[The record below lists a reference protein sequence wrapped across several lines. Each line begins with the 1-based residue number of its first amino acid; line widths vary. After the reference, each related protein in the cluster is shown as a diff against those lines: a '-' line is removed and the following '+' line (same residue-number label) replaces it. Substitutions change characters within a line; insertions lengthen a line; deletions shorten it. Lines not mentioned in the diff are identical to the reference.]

1 MNGIDYSSDEFWATA
16 PEWAGAV
23 ISSTGQC
30 GEYFYFVEEFG
41 GVSRRQEVGSIDRGE
56 IADMDIPGNAWRL
69 VSERPQP
76 WTGDGLPPVGLT
88 VRIPD
93 EMAGGN
99 AFLAQFEGLNVE
111 IVGHATSQMGNP
123 LAVFQYEDRKGD
135 YRYHAMCGDNGN
147 FEPIRTPEQ
156 IAADQRAK
164 AVEKMWSIYWQPHAT
179 SAKQA
184 LGLLWDAGLRFAD
197 ESDRG

>member
-1 MNGIDYSSDEFWATA
+1 MSGIDWSKA
-16 PEWAGAV
+16 PEGATHYLPINKKMKWDACWYRV
-23 ISSTGQC
+23 DEEGQWFGWNASSFLGGQ
-30 GEYFYFVEEFG
+30 GSWVLD
-41 GVSRRQEVGSIDRGE
+41 RDEVDVFP
-56 IADMDIPGNAWRL
+56 AYL
-69 VSERPQP
+69 VERPQP